1 MCGLTT
7 NLLGQA
13 SRTFLTLAYPGGPST
28 IPPGKRG
35 FLNLTPDQPL
45 EPLLVPPL
53 CEVLRTCQADLRGY
67 TFRLGSVTYPH
78 LNLQVISHSTGDD
91 WIFPAITPT
100 ALHPYPNHPPS
111 PLC

>member
-53 CEVLRTCQADLRGY
+53 CEVLRTCQPDLRGY
-67 TFRLGSVTYPH
+67 TFRLGIATY
-78 LNLQVISHSTGDD
+78 LTLKLQ
-91 WIFPAITPT
+91 AITPENGADWLFHVDT
-100 ALHPYPNHPPS
+100 HDAFT
-111 PLC
+111 